1 MCRSAA
7 AQCYLVTAICAVAG
21 VAAVSRHPVTVVVSF
36 DGFRPEYIRQNL
48 TPTMAKFRDASAAPP
63 YMRATFPTKTF
74 VNHFTI
80 ATGMYPET
88 HGVLDNYMF
97 DRNNKTM
104 HYTYEQFHYDDSL
117 VPIWIQNEV
126 NGDGRYSG
134 VMMWPGSDFAYQGKK
149 PTYMQIYNHSM
160 LWNTRIDKI
169 MSWIKDENKPA
180 NLVYMYFDE
189 PDKTGHLKGINSKEI
204 QDQIVRVDVALGY
217 LLDHIKSE
225 NLENKINLIIL
236 SDHGM
241 DTVTYDRMIH
251 LDKYV
256 TNTTYKKVSSGPN
269 VFIHPNEHKFDE
281 IYTNLSKIANTTKTF
296 SVFKKDQLLD
306 RWHMKNNTRLNN
318 IIYLLANPGYAF
330 WDEYYELILS
340 RTTKEKFNVG
350 AHGYDNE
357 EPQMRAIFMASGPA
371 FKKNYTAQPFN
382 NVDLYSLICRIA
394 SLNEPHRRP
403 DGTIKGVEQLLS
415 NKSGGTAAAT
425 STAPVIGILSAM
437 LLHVITAHS
446 L

>member
-1 MCRSAA
+1 
-7 AQCYLVTAICAVAG
+7 
-21 VAAVSRHPVTVVVSF
+21 
-36 DGFRPEYIRQNL
+36 
-48 TPTMAKFRDASAAPP
+48 
-63 YMRATFPTKTF
+63 
-74 VNHFTI
+74 
-80 ATGMYPET
+80 
-88 HGVLDNYMF
+88 
-97 DRNNKTM
+97 M

-134 VMMWPGSDFAYQGKK
+134 VMMWPGSEFAYQGKK
-149 PTYMQIYNHSM
+149 PTHMQIYDHSM
-160 LWNTRIDKI
+160 PWNTCIDKI

-180 NLVYMYFDE
+180 NLVYAYFDE
-189 PDKTGHLKGINSKEI
+189 PDKTGHLKGIDSKEI
-204 QDQIVRVDVALGY
+204 QDKIVKVDVALRY
-217 LLDHIKSE
+217 ILDRIKFE

-256 TNTTYKKVSSGPN
+256 TNTTYKSVLSGPN
-269 VFIHPNEHKFDE
+269 GFIHPNEHKFDE
-281 IYTNLSKIANTTKTF
+281 IYTNLSKAANASNIF
-296 SVFKKDQLLD
+296 SVYKKDQLLD
-306 RWHMKNNTRLNN
+306 RWHIKNNTRLND

-330 WDEYYELILS
+330 WDKYYEQILNG
-340 RTTKEKFNVG
+340 TTKEKFKVG
-350 AHGYDNE
+350 VHGYDNE
-357 EPQMRAIFMASGPA
+357 KPQMRAIFIASGPA

-394 SLNEPHRRP
+394 SLNEPNRRP

-437 LLHVITAHS
+437 LLHVITAHG